1 MTFKGYQFKPKLW
14 AWIVTAGMVV
24 IFLELGKWQ
33 LSRADERNER
43 HEQLEQLSKEPVVNI
58 PGSRVAMEDFLYRQ
72 VEVRGSYRPE
82 YTIYLDNKTYKGQAG
97 YHVLTPLQIANS
109 ERHVMINRGWIPIG
123 HDRSEL
129 PEVPVVT
136 GKTKIT
142 GTVVSPEL
150 RMLELA
156 EPDFSGN
163 VWVNFNLERFQ
174 QATNLIMQP
183 IMIEQ
188 SDRTNDGLIR
198 DWKKADSGASKNI
211 GYAIQWF
218 SLAITTIIIFLV
230 LNVRRSNKKSQ
241 QD

>member
-1 MTFKGYQFKPKLW
+1 MAFKGFQFKPKLW

-43 HEQLEQLSKEPVVNI
+43 HQQLEQLSNEPVVNI
-58 PGSRVAMEDFLYRQ
+58 PDSRITMEDFLYRQ
-72 VEVRGSYRPE
+72 VEVRGRYRPE
-82 YTIYLDNKTYKGQAG
+82 FTIYLDNKTYKGQAG

-109 ERHVMINRGWIPIG
+109 EWHVMINRGWIATG
-123 HDRSEL
+123 YDRSEL
-129 PEVPVVT
+129 PEVPVDT
-136 GKTKIT
+136 GETIIT

-156 EPDFSGN
+156 EPDTSGT
-163 VWVNFNLERFQ
+163 VWINFDLERFQ
-174 QATNLIMQP
+174 QASNLVMQP
-183 IMIEQ
+183 IMIQ
-188 SDRTNDGLIR
+188 QTGHIKDGLIR

-241 QD
+241 